1 MVDNTS
7 VKIMNKTDIDIV
19 ALAKSHQS
27 KNAFDQASAQIKENT
42 NRPLYESVK
51 NQPSLLRRISPDG
64 TVTTG
69 TFESGI
75 FKEMKSKQD

>member
-27 KNAFDQASAQIKENT
+27 KDAFDQVSAQIKENT
-42 NRPLYESVK
+42 NGPVYASVK

-64 TVTTG
+64 IVTTG
-69 TFESGI
+69 TFEGGV
-75 FKEMKSKQD
+75 FKEMKGNQD